1 MRWRR
6 FDAKRRT
13 VPYLKREEGGDGVE
27 GIEKRIGNAKSM
39 VPYRKR
45 AGVKS
50 PSENEGL
57 QR

>member
-1 MRWRR
+1 M
-6 FDAKRRT
+6 
-13 VPYLKREEGGDGVE
+13 EGGDGVE

>member
-1 MRWRR
+1 M
-6 FDAKRRT
+6 D
-13 VPYLKREEGGDGVE
+13 
-27 GIEKRIGNAKSM
+27 GIEKRMGNAKSM